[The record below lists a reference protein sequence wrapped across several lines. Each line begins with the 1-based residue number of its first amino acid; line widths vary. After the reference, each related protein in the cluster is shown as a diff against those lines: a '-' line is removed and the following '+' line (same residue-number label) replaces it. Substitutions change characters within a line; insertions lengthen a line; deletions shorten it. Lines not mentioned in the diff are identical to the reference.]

1 MGRPR
6 KNPEIRKLEGNRSK
20 TPIPEPV
27 KVATGEV
34 AVPDHLDED
43 AQACLELIK
52 RSLPPKTYAMCDI
65 GLLSAYAVAWSEH
78 KKAVIALRD
87 EPRMVEG
94 STGQLVINPWIK
106 HLNESARLMLSIG
119 PRLFLDPVARASLKV
134 PDEKPASKFDG
145 LIETGSALKRSYA
158 S

>member
-6 KNPEIRKLEGNRSK
+6 KHPEIRKLEGNRSK
-20 TPIPEPV
+20 TPIPDPV
-27 KVATGEV
+27 KVASGDV
-34 AVPDHLDED
+34 VVPDYLDED
-43 AQACLELIK
+43 AKACLEMIQ
-52 RSLPPKTYAMCDI
+52 RSLPPKTYAMCDV
-65 GLLSAYAVAWSEH
+65 GLLSAYATAWSEH

-94 STGQLVINPWIK
+94 STGQLVINPWVK
-106 HLNESARLMLSIG
+106 HLNESARMMLAIG
-119 PRLFLDPVARASLKV
+119 VRLFLDPVARASLKAA
-134 PDEKPASKFDG
+134 DEKPASKFDG